1 MRILGRSRTLDALLE
16 APLSQGALHDRW
28 TTLMAHSLVDSLSSH
43 ALRHPDR
50 TAYRYLVTGD
60 VGGEI
65 QDISYARLAGRAR
78 AIAAWLQERGLA
90 GSRAILLYPAGIE
103 FISGYLGCLAAG
115 VVAVP
120 GVPPQGRSQN
130 HRALTRMKRLIADAD
145 AKVILSGRGLSEAL
159 ETMAEHLPELAALT
173 VVVTEDIPD
182 DLAASWREPVLGAD
196 SIAFLQYTSG
206 STSAPRGVMVT
217 HGNLMDNERAVTE
230 RMGHTPEVLAEY
242 DNELFVS
249 WLPVYH
255 DMGLI
260 GPVLNALYLGA
271 TSTLFSPLH
280 FLQKPERWLTAI
292 TKYRPHTSGGPNFAF
307 ELCLK
312 HATPELLD
320 QLDLSR
326 WKVAFNGAEPVRAAT
341 LRRFAETFGGAAGF
355 RREALYP
362 CYGLAEATLMVTG
375 HTLGTPPNLL
385 AADENGPHVG
395 AADAAA
401 VSCGRPG
408 PGTNVVIADPERHKA
423 LPEGEVGEIW
433 VASDSVAK
441 GYWRNA
447 VATRE
452 TFRAV
457 LEGSSTRM
465 LRTGD
470 LGFLHDGELFVTGRL
485 KDLMVIDG
493 RNHYPQDLELS
504 AELSHPAL
512 RPGCIAAFPVEV
524 GEHGTGG
531 EQPVIVAEVDPESAD
546 QSAGITRE
554 IRNAIGQDHGL
565 PVRDVVLVR
574 PGSIP
579 KTSSGKIQRR
589 ASREAYLGGTLSVV
603 GELAA
608 R

>member
-1 MRILGRSRTLDALLE
+1 MVY
-16 APLSQGALHDRW
+16 
-28 TTLMAHSLVDSLSSH
+28 SLVDVLSVH
-43 ALRHPDR
+43 ASQHPDR

-60 VGGEI
+60 SDGEV
-65 QDISYARLAGRAR
+65 QDISYARLAGRAQ

-90 GSRAILLYPAGIE
+90 GSRAILLYPPGIE
-103 FISGYLGCLAAG
+103 FISAYLGCLAAG
-115 VVAVP
+115 VAAVP

-130 HRALTRMKRLIADAD
+130 HRALTRMKRLISDAD
-145 AKVILSGRGLSEAL
+145 AKVILSGRGVSEAL
-159 ETMAEHLPELAALT
+159 ATMAQHLPELADISQ
-173 VVVTEDIPD
+173 VVTDDIPD
-182 DLAASWREPVLGAD
+182 DLAASWHDPGLGAD
-196 SIAFLQYTSG
+196 SVAFLQYTSG

-217 HGNLMDNERAVTE
+217 HGNLVDNERVLSE
-230 RMGHTPEVLAEY
+230 RMGHTPEALAEY

-260 GPVLNALYLGA
+260 LPVLNTLYLGA
-271 TSTLFSPLH
+271 TTTLFSPLH

-292 TKYRPHTSGGPNFAF
+292 TKYRPHTSGGPNFGF

-341 LRRFAETFGGAAGF
+341 LRRFAETFGAAGF
-355 RREALYP
+355 RREAMYP
-362 CYGLAEATLMVTG
+362 CYGLAEATLMVSG
-375 HTLGTPPNLL
+375 HTVGTPPNLL
-385 AADENGPHVG
+385 AADENGPHAG

-401 VSCGRPG
+401 VSSGRPG
-408 PGTNVVIADPERHKA
+408 PGMTVVIADPERHRA

-433 VASDSVAK
+433 VAGASVAK

-452 TFRAV
+452 TFRAT
-457 LEGSSTRM
+457 LEDGSGEHGATRF

-470 LGFLHDGELFVTGRL
+470 LGFLREGELFITGRL

-524 GEHGTGG
+524 GEHGVDG
-531 EQPVIVAEVDPESAD
+531 EQPVIVAEVAPESAD
-546 QSAGITRE
+546 QSGSITSG
-554 IRNAIGQDHGL
+554 IRNAIGEAHGL
-565 PVRDVVLVR
+565 SVRDVILVR
-574 PGSIP
+574 PGTIP

-589 ASREAYLGGTLSVV
+589 ASRDAYLGGSLAVI